1 MKKLIGL
8 TGMSGSGK
16 SAAAD
21 ILRRLGCDCFDCD
34 SIAHTA
40 LADDGVKS
48 QIIKVFGDKVVKN
61 GEISRK
67 ALGEIVFFDKEKLAV
82 LNKIVHPY
90 VINKVK
96 MLYAASEKE
105 LCVVDGSEL
114 EASGLDLE
122 CDCVVVITA
131 QSSIRAQRIMRRDG
145 IDLSAAKKRMA
156 AQTPYSKKAIVISN
170 NSSAEDFFA
179 AVKKLYNSLLVSSD
193 GGLQ

>member
-34 SIAHTA
+34 AIAHTA
-40 LADDGVKS
+40 LTDESIKS
-48 QIIKVFGDKVVKN
+48 QIIKSFGDRVVKN
-61 GEISRK
+61 GEIYRK
-67 ALGEIVFFDKEKLAV
+67 ALGEIVFSDKEKLAD

-96 MLYAASEKE
+96 TLYAASEKE

-122 CDCVVVITA
+122 CDRVVVITA
-131 QSSIRAQRIMRRDG
+131 APSIRAQRIMRRDG

-156 AQTPYSKKAIVISN
+156 AQTPYSKKAVVISN
-170 NSSAEDFFA
+170 NSSAEDFCA
-179 AVKKLYNSLLVSSD
+179 DIKRLYNSLLTSSD